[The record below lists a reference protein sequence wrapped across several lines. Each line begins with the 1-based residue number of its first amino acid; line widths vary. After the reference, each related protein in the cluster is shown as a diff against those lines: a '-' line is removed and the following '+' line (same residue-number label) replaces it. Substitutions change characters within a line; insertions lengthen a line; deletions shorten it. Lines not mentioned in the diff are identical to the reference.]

1 MTPVEDPIG
10 AGAADV
16 PQILIVDDERANLE
30 ALELTLAPTGCRVVR
45 AQSADEALL
54 ALLDQEFACIVLD
67 IRMPGIGGLEL
78 AEIIKRRR
86 RTQHVPIL
94 FLTAHLIDDR
104 DVVRGYRTGA
114 VDYLTKPVNPDILR
128 SKIGVFVDLFRKTH
142 ALARANQALQ
152 HEVEARVQ
160 AQQDLERVNQ
170 DLERRVAERTA
181 ELQEADR
188 RKDEFLAT
196 LSHELRTPLNAI
208 YGWARI
214 LRSGQFDPASLPRA
228 IEVIERNAQI
238 QTQLIGDLLDVSR
251 IVTGKLHLRLAET
264 PMALVVREA
273 VESVRMLAQ
282 AREIE
287 LQATLRDTPAIQG
300 DADRLQQVAWNLL
313 SNAIKFT
320 GPGGSVAVTLEADG
334 RDAVMIVR
342 DTGCGIRRDLL
353 PYVFERF
360 RQADTTTTR
369 VHAGL
374 GIGLTIVKHLVEA
387 HGGAVTAESAGEGLG
402 STFTVRLPA
411 DGAARAASARGAAA
425 AWAPAVASALPGDS
439 L

>member
-10 AGAADV
+10 TDAADV

-104 DVVRGYRTGA
+104 DIVRGYRTGA

-152 HEVEARVQ
+152 HEIVAREQ
-160 AQQDLERVNQ
+160 AQGALQLVNQ

-320 GPGGSVAVTLEADG
+320 GPGGSVAVTLEAEDG
-334 RDAVMIVR
+334 AAVMIVR

-369 VHAGL
+369 VHSGL

-411 DGAARAASARGAAA
+411 DGAARVASARGAAA
-425 AWAPAVASALPGDS
+425 AWAPAVASALPGDP

>member
-1 MTPVEDPIG
+1 M
-10 AGAADV
+10 
-16 PQILIVDDERANLE
+16 
-30 ALELTLAPTGCRVVR
+30 
-45 AQSADEALL
+45 
-54 ALLDQEFACIVLD
+54 
-67 IRMPGIGGLEL
+67 
-78 AEIIKRRR
+78 
-86 RTQHVPIL
+86 
-94 FLTAHLIDDR
+94 
-104 DVVRGYRTGA
+104 
-114 VDYLTKPVNPDILR
+114 
-128 SKIGVFVDLFRKTH
+128 
-142 ALARANQALQ
+142 
-152 HEVEARVQ
+152 
-160 AQQDLERVNQ
+160 NQ

-320 GPGGSVAVTLEADG
+320 GPGGSVAVTLEAEDG
-334 RDAVMIVR
+334 AAVMIVR

-369 VHAGL
+369 VHSGL

-411 DGAARAASARGAAA
+411 DGAARVASARGAAA
-425 AWAPAVASALPGDS
+425 AWAPAVASALPGDP

>member
-1 MTPVEDPIG
+1 MTPADPL
-10 AGAADV
+10 AGLDAADV
-16 PQILIVDDERANLE
+16 PRILIVDDERANLE
-30 ALELTLAPTGCRVVR
+30 ALELTLATTGCRVVR
-45 AQSADEALL
+45 AESADEALL
-54 ALLDQEFACIVLD
+54 ALLHQDYACIVLD

-94 FLTAHLIDDR
+94 FLTAHLLDDR

-114 VDYLTKPVNPDILR
+114 VDYLTKPVDPDILR
-128 SKIGVFVDLFRKTH
+128 SKIGVFVELFRKTH
-142 ALARANQALQ
+142 ALARANEALQ
-152 HEVEARVQ
+152 REIEAREQ
-160 AQQDLERVNQ
+160 AQAALQRNNQ
-170 DLERRVAERTA
+170 ELERRVAERTA

-188 RKDEFLAT
+188 RKDEFLAI

-214 LRSGQFDPASLPRA
+214 LRSGQFDPSSMPRA

-282 AREIE
+282 TREIE
-287 LQATLRDTPAIQG
+287 LQAVLRDTPAIQG

-320 GPGGSVAVTLEADG
+320 GAGGRVAVSLEEQAG
-334 RDAVMIVR
+334 HAVMTVR
-342 DTGCGIRRDLL
+342 DTGCGIRREML

-387 HGGAVTAESAGEGLG
+387 HGGAVTAESEGEGLG
-402 STFTVRLPA
+402 STFTVRLPVLGTPPA
-411 DGAARAASARGAAA
+411 VPAHGEAV
-425 AWAPAVASALPGDS
+425 AWAPPAAPVLRGDPR
-439 L
+439 